1 MDGRELFE
9 LGVRERPQE
18 AAIFYFEQEIGFRA
32 AAERAW
38 GLAAA
43 LTGELGLRPG
53 DRLALMLQNDP
64 ETGAIAI
71 HAAWHLGLIV
81 TTINPMSRERETR
94 DQLLDSGARAVVC
107 LAELAPVVVAAAED
121 TAVEQVIAVRGPEDT
136 AIPPGALDF
145 EPSPPAQPPSR
156 LPSQPTDSQPSS
168 PTPRARPG
176 PRRGR

>member
-53 DRLALMLQNDP
+53 DRIALMAQNDP
-64 ETGAIAI
+64 AVPIAV
-71 HAAWHLGLIV
+71 HAAWHSGLIV
-81 TTINPMSRERETR
+81 TTVNPMSKERETHH
-94 DQLLDSGARAVVC
+94 QLLDSGARAVIC
-107 LAELAPVVVAAAED
+107 LEQLHPTVAAAVEG
-121 TAVEQVIAVRGPEDT
+121 TAVEHVLTVPGPAQASAT
-136 AIPPGALDF
+136 PPGALDF
-145 EPSPPAQPPSR
+145 ELLAVPAEPPEPARSSPP
-156 LPSQPTDSQPSS
+156 SQPSS
-168 PTPRARPG
+168 LTPRARPG